1 MASKAKLKDLGEHEL
16 RNQLES
22 LRKELREIR
31 FEFGVARMIE
41 NPAKVSKSKKD
52 VARILT
58 ILRERE
64 LQGNNPK

>member
-1 MASKAKLKDLGEHEL
+1 MATKAKLKDLGDQEL

-22 LRKELREIR
+22 LRKELRETR

-64 LQGNNPK
+64 LKGNSSK

>member
-1 MASKAKLKDLGEHEL
+1 MATKAKLKDLGEQEL

-22 LRKELREIR
+22 LRKELRETR

-41 NPAKVSKSKKD
+41 NPAKVSKAKKD

-64 LQGNNPK
+64 LKGNSSK

>member
-1 MASKAKLKDLGEHEL
+1 MATKAKLKDLGDQEL
-16 RNQLES
+16 KNQLDS
-22 LRKELREIR
+22 LRKELRETR

-41 NPAKVSKSKKD
+41 NPAKVNKAKKD

-64 LQGNNPK
+64 LKGNNSK